1 MAQDLT
7 VNIKT
12 TSDVPQAMGKAS
24 SAASN
29 FDKQLGDIG
38 KKFGSSFK
46 DIFLGFAAPMVLL
59 QGAIQ
64 MITSAIAKAKQDAKD
79 GLDLVARGET
89 VFATSE
95 EKRLAAYFKA
105 KKAREE
111 EQKLAV
117 IGVAESFR
125 EFVRTTPEGEKMVQ
139 DYAFENAGNQKGILA
154 RSGNF
159 EELGKIDPAFMA
171 MMMAAFNNSPEGKK
185 AKDEA
190 AASEAAANEAA
201 KKAGSFK
208 GPEGFGT
215 VVGVGANPVME
226 KMTRQN
232 ELLEQIRMILE
243 ETSAATRSGSVPAPF
258 TEAVPLTLQKS
269 GLV

>member
-24 SAASN
+24 SAASG

-38 KKFGSSFK
+38 KKFGNSFK
-46 DIFLGFAAPMVLL
+46 DIFLGFAAPMVIL

-64 MITSAIAKAKQDAKD
+64 MITSAIAQAKQDAKD
-79 GLDLVARGET
+79 GLDLIAKGET

-95 EKRLAAYFKA
+95 EKKMAALFKA
-105 KKAREE
+105 KKQREDELKLIEAGKE
-111 EQKLAV
+111 EITLQFLTQTKEGQGMAQRIVSGAV
-117 IGVAESFR
+117 SMQMPAPSIDQMSKMKDVQ
-125 EFVRTTPEGEKMVQ
+125 GEALDRFLK
-139 DYAFENAGNQKGILA
+139 
-154 RSGNF
+154 
-159 EELGKIDPAFMA
+159 
-171 MMMAAFNNSPEGKK
+171 SPEGAQYAKILAEEDAK
-185 AKDEA
+185 NAAKDQQ
-190 AASEAAANEAA
+190 
-201 KKAGSFK
+201 KAGSFK

-232 ELLEQIRMILE
+232 ELMEEIKIILQEQFILN
-243 ETSAATRSGSVPAPF
+243 RGGSVPAPF
-258 TEAVPLTLQKS
+258 TERVPLTMQKA
-269 GLV
+269 GLS